1 MLIGWVTQQRKA
13 TEYLNN
19 NNNIKLSG
27 CDRTL
32 ALLQTHA
39 YTHTPMQF
47 TDRRMAAR
55 ADGQAKRT
63 STRHTTHERRESGEK
78 QSNKMPALLLF
89 RVLCLLLV
97 FLLSFAVSACAHANE
112 LRQSEMD
119 IKVFPEARLFAK
131 YFRNTCRTAGA
142 ARKERACRERESG
155 AKESGDFLTSPKYLH
170 LLRRRCRC
178 RRRTHHLVSFSA
190 ESV

>member
-1 MLIGWVTQQRKA
+1 
-13 TEYLNN
+13 
-19 NNNIKLSG
+19 
-27 CDRTL
+27 
-32 ALLQTHA
+32 
-39 YTHTPMQF
+39 
-47 TDRRMAAR
+47 
-55 ADGQAKRT
+55 
-63 STRHTTHERRESGEK
+63 
-78 QSNKMPALLLF
+78 MPAQLLF

-97 FLLSFAVSACAHANE
+97 FLLLFAVSACAHANE

-131 YFRNTCRTAGA
+131 YFRNTCRTAGT
-142 ARKERACRERESG
+142 ARKERACRARER